1 MLSFIIRRL
10 LVIFPMVLLVITL
23 TWVLIRLAPG
33 NFYATAKGL
42 PPAVEK
48 NIRAKYGL
56 DKPWYVQ
63 YGKTMWAILGGDFGF
78 SRQYPEQ
85 TVNEI
90 LGRSLPVSAT
100 IGITA
105 YLIALFFG
113 LVFGTLAALRQNSAL
128 DYSSMA
134 AAMLGIS
141 IPNFVLGPLLV
152 LIFSL
157 TLFWLPPARWQ
168 WVVQAG
174 PYPALY
180 YYLSRIIIGIIG
192 LLVIALLIYGIYKAV
207 TGLRVGKSSPK
218 AYAMNT
224 ISFVLGMLLAA
235 VVMAATIGL
244 YILALPVGKW
254 AVIPLTILV
263 LAIIVFAAIFHRTL
277 STIPD
282 KVGLPSVAFVAG
294 FVLQLLAPF
303 IALLIKMVAGLFKLV
318 GQIGPVGIPHWRYL
332 LLPALTLSAIYMAY
346 IARLT
351 RAGMLEVLR
360 KDYVRTARA
369 KGLSERAVIMQHAL
383 RGGILPVV
391 SYTGP
396 ALAFLVGGTVIVER
410 IYALPGLGNYL
421 INAALNRDEPLLLGI
436 TAFISILI
444 LLFNLLVDIAYAYI
458 DPRIRFS

>member
-1 MLSFIIRRL
+1 MLRFIIRRL

-33 NFYATAKGL
+33 NFYSQAKGL

-63 YGKTMWAILGGDFGF
+63 YGKTMWQILGGDFGF

-90 LGRSLPVSAT
+90 LARALPVSAT
-100 IGITA
+100 IGLAA
-105 YLIALFFG
+105 YLIALVTG
-113 LVFGTLAALRQNSAL
+113 LFFGTLAALKQNSAL

-141 IPNFVLGPLLV
+141 VPNFVLGPILVLVFALTLYWLPAARWDWLVEFGPFPWLKYVLWAILILLV
-152 LIFSL
+152 LGVAVFSIYRFAVRRSSPDRL
-157 TLFWLPPARWQ
+157 VEDSSGRASS
-168 WVVQAG
+168 WV
-174 PYPALY
+174 
-180 YYLSRIIIGIIG
+180 ITIIGFVLGNVVLGLLALLFVKGVEWGPTGVALPVIALVAVIVAVIIG
-192 LLVIALLIYGIYKAV
+192 LWIARRSHSVMLQSLIYGIIASAV
-207 TGLRVGKSSPK
+207 PPLVALLIRMLSGLFQLTAQVGPFGIPRFRYIILP
-218 AYAMNT
+218 AIT
-224 ISFVLGMLLAA
+224 LAA
-235 VVMAATIGL
+235 V
-244 YILALPVGKW
+244 
-254 AVIPLTILV
+254 
-263 LAIIVFAAIFHRTL
+263 
-277 STIPD
+277 
-282 KVGLPSVAFVAG
+282 
-294 FVLQLLAPF
+294 
-303 IALLIKMVAGLFKLV
+303 
-318 GQIGPVGIPHWRYL
+318 
-332 LLPALTLSAIYMAY
+332 YMAY

-360 KDYVRTARA
+360 KDYIRTARA
-369 KGLSERAVIMQHAL
+369 KGLKERDVILRHAL

-396 ALAFLVGGTVIVER
+396 ALAFLVGGTVVVER
-410 IYALPGLGNYL
+410 IFALPGLGNYL

-436 TAFISILI
+436 TAFISTII

-458 DPRIRFS
+458 DPRIRYS